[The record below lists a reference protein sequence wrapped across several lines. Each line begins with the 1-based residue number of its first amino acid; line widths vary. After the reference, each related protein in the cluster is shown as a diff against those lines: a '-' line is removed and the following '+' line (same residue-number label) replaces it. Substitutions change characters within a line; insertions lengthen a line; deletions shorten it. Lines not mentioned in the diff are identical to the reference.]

1 MPRLSFNFAQMA
13 QPGGGQDDRVDPHA
27 LQAFQAA
34 LARNCQVSRRVLE
47 KIPGWMR
54 LTGLSPTGYAMQCDG
69 TSGMGATFPDH
80 ADYDLGL
87 RWTIDVVFKATNIS
101 AQHPIYWRA
110 DDSNAQIVSL
120 ECKTDGSFLFTHLDA
135 DDTETTLTSP
145 HTIGA
150 GGTARIRVARF
161 KNELRMWVDG
171 RQSASRTDLSATALT
186 KPADNKWFV
195 GMKTVSDGDTGS
207 TSMVGVVDELRVFRD
222 EIRDQRWMYAE
233 YPDLADPNLVL
244 YARFNE
250 TSGAVT
256 DYSKNGNDGSVAN
269 APTRDATALVTAIAP
284 ILKAWFLRTTG
295 GIEQWLAFSN
305 GGLYAVDVR

>member
-1 MPRLSFNFAQMA
+1 MPRLSFNFQQMA

-34 LARNCQVSRRVLE
+34 YARNCQVSRRVLE

-54 LTGLSPTGYAMQCDG
+54 LTGLTPTGYAMQCDG
-69 TSGMGATFPDH
+69 TSGMGASFPDH

-87 RWTIDVVFKATNIS
+87 RWHIHVAYKPTNLS
-101 AQHPIYWRA
+101 AQYPIYWRA
-110 DDSNAQIVSL
+110 DDSNNEITTL
-120 ECKTDGSFLFTHLDA
+120 ECKTDGTFFFTHRDSG
-135 DDTETTLTSP
+135 DTETTLTSP
-145 HTIGA
+145 HAATA
-150 GGTARIRVARF
+150 GSTSIIDVARF

-171 RQSASRTDLSATALT
+171 RQSVSRTDLSSTALT
-186 KPADNKWFV
+186 KAADNKWWV
-195 GMKTVSDGDTGS
+195 GLKTVTNGDTADA
-207 TSMVGVVDELRVFRD
+207 SMVGVVDEFRVFRD
-222 EIRDQRWMYAE
+222 EQRDLRWIFSE

-250 TSGAVT
+250 TSGAIT
-256 DYSKNGNDGSVAN
+256 DYSKNGNNGTALT

-284 ILKAWFLRTTG
+284 ILKEHHLRTTDG
-295 GIEQWLAFSN
+295 LEQWLAWSN